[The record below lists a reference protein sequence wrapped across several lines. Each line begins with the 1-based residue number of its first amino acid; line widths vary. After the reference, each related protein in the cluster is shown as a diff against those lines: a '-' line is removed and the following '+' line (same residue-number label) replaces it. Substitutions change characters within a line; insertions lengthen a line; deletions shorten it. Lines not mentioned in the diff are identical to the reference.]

1 VPRGTGT
8 HVAAEGG
15 LESERMTRTT
25 EHTYTRLLANG
36 EGVAVPVL
44 PLTLNQELAIDRLP
58 YNRWSSIVAERALP
72 HTAGFEWSTEHDL
85 ARLRA
90 EALAT
95 SRTEKVESVLV
106 DLGDALL
113 FVACA
118 HGRVGAR
125 AAAHTLEAL
134 ERAEAWLRVLVPE
147 VEPAEDRRV
156 RIEFWTEGKTGPYS
170 VPRTIEVP
178 SWADIAANY
187 PREVRGEVAALV
199 DESWRPA
206 GAGRLLLWY
215 GPPGTGKTHALRA
228 LVWHWRSWCSAHY
241 ITDPESFFGSSEY
254 MLDVLTA
261 GEDDDDEDEHSPR
274 WRLLVLEDTGE
285 LLTSD
290 AKARTGQGLS
300 RFLNVVDGLIGQG
313 LRVVVLV
320 TTNEPLGSIHPAAAR
335 PGRCAAR
342 VEFPAFPV
350 AEAREWLEAHGHFA
364 VPGGRE
370 TLADLYGR
378 LSGVVVKQRAPI
390 GFSVS

>member
-1 VPRGTGT
+1 
-8 HVAAEGG
+8 
-15 LESERMTRTT
+15 MIQTT
-25 EHTYTRLLANG
+25 EHVHERLADGERVGVPALPVMLNEQLA
-36 EGVAVPVL
+36 
-44 PLTLNQELAIDRLP
+44 TDWLP
-58 YNRWSSIVAERALP
+58 YHRWSSLVAERALP
-72 HTAGFEWSTEHDL
+72 HTSSWSWATEHDL
-85 ARLRA
+85 ARVRS

-95 SRTEKVESVLV
+95 SRSDRRECAFV

-113 FVACA
+113 VAA
-118 HGRVGAR
+118 FQRGHVGAR

-134 ERAEAWLRVLVPE
+134 DRAEAWLRGLVPE
-147 VEPAEDRRV
+147 AETREDNRV
-156 RIEFWTEGKTGPYS
+156 RIEFWTQGRGGPYS

-178 SWADIAANY
+178 SWAEIAANY
-187 PREVRGEVAALV
+187 PREVRGEVAALL
-199 DESWRPA
+199 DEGWCPA

-228 LVWHWRSWCSAHY
+228 LAWHWRNWCSAHY
-241 ITDPESFFGSSEY
+241 ITDPEAFFGSSEY

-261 GEDDDDEDEHSPR
+261 GEEDDDEDERLPR

-342 VEFPAFPV
+342 IEFPAFPV
-350 AEAREWLEAHGHFA
+350 EEAREWLAAHGHDA
-364 VPGGRE
+364 VPGGGE

-378 LSGVVVKQRAPI
+378 LSGVVVRPRAPI